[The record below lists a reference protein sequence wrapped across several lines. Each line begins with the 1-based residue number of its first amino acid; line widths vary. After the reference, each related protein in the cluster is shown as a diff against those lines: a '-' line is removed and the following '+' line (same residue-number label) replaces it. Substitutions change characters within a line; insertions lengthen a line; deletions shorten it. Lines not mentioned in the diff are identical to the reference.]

1 MTACFR
7 VSVLLCLGA
16 PFAALEDHS
25 LGLAQK
31 LYGWWHAWRCL
42 QFAVRC
48 FLRLVRLP
56 ALRRC
61 SGEAAQHVLRFKT
74 ACALLRLSRLPGCWL
89 GLMGF
94 GAHRV

>member
-42 QFAVRC
+42 QFAVRL
-48 FLRLVRLP
+48 FFAAG
-56 ALRRC
+56 ALA
-61 SGEAAQHVLRFKT
+61 STAALQ
-74 ACALLRLSRLPGCWL
+74 W
-89 GLMGF
+89 
-94 GAHRV
+94 